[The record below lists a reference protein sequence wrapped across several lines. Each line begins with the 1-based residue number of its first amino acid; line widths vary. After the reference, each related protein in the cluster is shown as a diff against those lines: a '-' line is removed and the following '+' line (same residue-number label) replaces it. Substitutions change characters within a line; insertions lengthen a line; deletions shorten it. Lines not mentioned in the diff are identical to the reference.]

1 MKRSIFVIISF
12 TVGCIIGAQSIW
24 TGNATVGDSS
34 DFPGNSVVA
43 RAKSSTFPTGTLLS
57 VNNPK
62 TGKSIEVKVIERLG
76 TPGVLILVEQSAG
89 SAIGLPSD
97 HVFPVRVSP
106 VSLDQ
111 TRINM
116 PMAFLDDARSAD
128 PDINPL
134 ATLGDD
140 SAILSEE
147 IKPET
152 EEAVVLDIEEEV
164 VVEEA
169 KEYVVPETLV
179 LGDTGEPEDELEIE
193 PVVETFDE
201 AAGEDREEDLSDL
214 YIVGVD
220 AEPEPDVKGD
230 EHIIEPEPEVVIEPE
245 PEVVIEPEPEVV
257 IEPEPE
263 VVIEEDLEQPPVE
276 SPRNSGFSQELAGEL
291 AEVPVNDNAKAIEG
305 EYREFELP
313 EALISDDATEVAT
326 PVSPYEDAIEIEEDT
341 RFVYGLEEDKT
352 ELDTTQEDRASAE
365 SLPIEDVVIEEEPHL
380 VDDKPPIQDDDS
392 LMVFPPMLDD
402 RLAETDENS
411 YLVDDLPMETT
422 VMAPIVDENPPSAE
436 VFTPTEDDDP
446 TMLDDRLAETDAH
459 PYLVDDLPT
468 ETTVMAPIVDDNPP
482 SAEVFTPIKDDD
494 PDDDPIVA
502 DASGDEFAETD
513 AKEEEAIPEEHGIYF
528 LTAADLMP
536 PEHEDAAIPEDAD
549 IEDSID
555 VGEDK
560 VPENMVLIEDSA
572 ITDEESLY
580 SEETSI
586 LNEDEFLS
594 TDETVVKK
602 DIDSVED
609 EIISGPKWI
618 QELSLTPVSLGIGNH
633 YVQIGTYRNVD
644 ILKARISELK
654 TTSPW
659 YPLSYEFREDKGVY
673 RLLIGPLRSAEKG
686 VVLRTIRSTLTSDAI
701 HYTP

>member
-147 IKPET
+147 ITPGT
-152 EEAVVLDIEEEV
+152 DEAVVLDIEEES
-164 VVEEA
+164 
-169 KEYVVPETLV
+169 KEYAVPETLV
-179 LGDTGEPEDELEIE
+179 LGNTGELEDELEID

-201 AAGEDREEDLSDL
+201 AAVEDREEDLSDL
-214 YIVGVD
+214 YIVGLD
-220 AEPEPDVKGD
+220 AESEPDVKGD

-263 VVIEEDLEQPPVE
+263 VVIEPEPEVVIEENLEQPPVE
-276 SPRNSGFSQELAGEL
+276 SPRDSGFSQELAGEL

-305 EYREFELP
+305 EYREFSLS

-326 PVSPYEDAIEIEEDT
+326 PVSPYEDAIEEDI

-352 ELDTTQEDRASAE
+352 ALDTTQEDRASAE

-380 VDDKPPIQDDDS
+380 VDGRPPIQDDDT

-402 RLAETDENS
+402 RLAETD
-411 YLVDDLPMETT
+411 V
-422 VMAPIVDENPPSAE
+422 
-436 VFTPTEDDDP
+436 
-446 TMLDDRLAETDAH
+446 H
-459 PYLVDDLPT
+459 PYLVDDSPT
-468 ETTVMAPIVDDNPP
+468 ETKGMAPIVDDNPP
-482 SAEVFTPIKDDD
+482 SADVFTPVK
-494 PDDDPIVA
+494 DDDPIVA
-502 DASGDEFAETD
+502 DASRDEFTETD
-513 AKEEEAIPEEHGIYF
+513 AKEEEAIPKENGIYF